1 MSVLLEFSIFPT
13 DRGESVSHEVSEV
26 IRLIRDSGHDYELTA
41 MGTLIETAELHEA
54 LALVEQAYAVLQAQG
69 CQRVYSSI
77 KLDIR
82 SGKTGRMRQKIAS
95 VEARIGKTRHI
106 EP

>member
-26 IRLIRDSGHDYELTA
+26 IRLIRESGHDYQLTA

-54 LALVEQAYAVLQAQG
+54 LMLVERG
-69 CQRVYSSI
+69 CQRVYASI

-82 SGKTGRMRQKIAS
+82 AGKTGRMRQKIAS
-95 VEARIGKTRHI
+95 VEARIGQTRHI
-106 EP
+106 

>member
-13 DRGESVSHEVSEV
+13 GRGESVSFEVSEV
-26 IRLIRDSGHDYELTA
+26 IRMIRDSGHDYQLTA
-41 MGTLIETAELHEA
+41 MGTLIETDDLHDA

-82 SGKTGRMRQKIAS
+82 PGKTGRIHRKIAS
-95 VEARIGKTRHI
+95 VEARIGQTRHTD
-106 EP
+106 P